1 MEKISQREAV
11 VWVIEGVRQN
21 EKTFHTVLH
30 NTNGVHNPGARGS
43 LICQAAELAG
53 MIAAYKDTLQH
64 LLQAGMVPADL
75 LDDAWEA
82 AKRK

>member
-11 VWVIEGVRQN
+11 AWVIEGVRQN

-30 NTNGVHNPGARGS
+30 NINGVHNPGARGS

-53 MIAAYKDTLQH
+53 MIVAYKDTLQR
-64 LLQAGMVPADL
+64 LLLAGMVPADL
-75 LDDAWEA
+75 MDDAREA
-82 AKRK
+82 TKKK

>member
-11 VWVIEGVRQN
+11 AWVIEGVRQN

-53 MIAAYKDTLQH
+53 MIAVYKDTLQR
-64 LLQAGMVPADL
+64 LLLAGAGSPPTLGQARGAG
-75 LDDAWEA
+75 
-82 AKRK
+82 